1 MLSVFCIFLYF
12 VYFLS
17 YSLLLLLHS
26 FAISLFFFLM
36 IRRPPRSTLFPY
48 TTLFRSVWRNKV
60 QIQAGITVQRSLY
73 DELEEWS
80 ADKEHLTDA
89 ERYSDKILRTPNL
102 YGYFTASYTPVKPF
116 TIAFNGNYTGR
127 MYVPHLM
134 SEVNGTADVLVK
146 SPDFFE
152 LGVKLSYD
160 FRLTTAM
167 TLQLNLGIQNL
178 FDSYQNDFDKGATRD
193 SGYIYG
199 PGTPRTYYAG
209 AKFSF

>member
-1 MLSVFCIFLYF
+1 MLLEGFYTKLSDPF
-12 VYFLS
+12 VLS
-17 YSLLLLLHS
+17 APVESENGSLVQTRS
-26 FAISLFFFLM
+26 NGSGAKVYG
-36 IRRPPRSTLFPY
+36 STLEGKI
-48 TTLFRSVWRNKV
+48 VWRNKV

-73 DELEEWS
+73 DEPEEWS

-89 ERYSDKILRTPNL
+89 ERYSDKILHTPNL

>member
-1 MLSVFCIFLYF
+1 
-12 VYFLS
+12 
-17 YSLLLLLHS
+17 
-26 FAISLFFFLM
+26 
-36 IRRPPRSTLFPY
+36 
-48 TTLFRSVWRNKV
+48 
-60 QIQAGITVQRSLY
+60 
-73 DELEEWS
+73 
-80 ADKEHLTDA
+80 
-89 ERYSDKILRTPNL
+89 
-102 YGYFTASYTPVKPF
+102 
-116 TIAFNGNYTGR
+116 

-152 LGVKLSYD
+152 LGVKFSYD

>member
-1 MLSVFCIFLYF
+1 
-12 VYFLS
+12 
-17 YSLLLLLHS
+17 
-26 FAISLFFFLM
+26 
-36 IRRPPRSTLFPY
+36 
-48 TTLFRSVWRNKV
+48 
-60 QIQAGITVQRSLY
+60 
-73 DELEEWS
+73 
-80 ADKEHLTDA
+80 
-89 ERYSDKILRTPNL
+89 
-102 YGYFTASYTPVKPF
+102 
-116 TIAFNGNYTGR
+116 

-193 SGYIYG
+193 SGYIYRSG
-199 PGTPRTYYAG
+199 NSPHLLCGGQSSVFDFPLWTPVRYFIPFLFKLSIQASIRG
-209 AKFSF
+209 FFMLL

>member
-1 MLSVFCIFLYF
+1 M
-12 VYFLS
+12 
-17 YSLLLLLHS
+17 
-26 FAISLFFFLM
+26 
-36 IRRPPRSTLFPY
+36 
-48 TTLFRSVWRNKV
+48 
-60 QIQAGITVQRSLY
+60 
-73 DELEEWS
+73 
-80 ADKEHLTDA
+80 TDA

-160 FRLTTAM
+160 FRLTAAM

-178 FDSYQNDFDKGATRD
+178 FDSYQNDFDKGQPVTPATFTVRELPHLLC
-193 SGYIYG
+193 GGKVQFLIFLYG
-199 PGTPRTYYAG
+199 RLFVISFPSYLNFRFRRPYAG
-209 AKFSF
+209 SLCCCRL

>member
-1 MLSVFCIFLYF
+1 MYG
-12 VYFLS
+12 
-17 YSLLLLLHS
+17 
-26 FAISLFFFLM
+26 
-36 IRRPPRSTLFPY
+36 STLEGKIA
-48 TTLFRSVWRNKV
+48 WRNKV
-60 QIQAGITVQRSLY
+60 QIQAGITVQRSVY
-73 DELEEWS
+73 DEPEEWS
-80 ADKEHLTDA
+80 ADKEHLTDT
-89 ERYSDKILRTPNL
+89 ERHSDKILRTPNL
-102 YGYFTASYTPVKPF
+102 YGYFTASYTPVKSF

-152 LGVKLSYD
+152 LGAKLSYD
-160 FRLTTAM
+160 FKLTAAM

-199 PGTPRTYYAG
+199 P
-209 AKFSF
+209 

>member
-1 MLSVFCIFLYF
+1 
-12 VYFLS
+12 
-17 YSLLLLLHS
+17 
-26 FAISLFFFLM
+26 
-36 IRRPPRSTLFPY
+36 
-48 TTLFRSVWRNKV
+48 
-60 QIQAGITVQRSLY
+60 
-73 DELEEWS
+73 
-80 ADKEHLTDA
+80 
-89 ERYSDKILRTPNL
+89 
-102 YGYFTASYTPVKPF
+102 
-116 TIAFNGNYTGR
+116 
-127 MYVPHLM
+127 M

-160 FRLTTAM
+160 FRLTVAM

>member
-1 MLSVFCIFLYF
+1 M
-12 VYFLS
+12 
-17 YSLLLLLHS
+17 
-26 FAISLFFFLM
+26 
-36 IRRPPRSTLFPY
+36 RS
-48 TTLFRSVWRNKV
+48 
-60 QIQAGITVQRSLY
+60 GI
-73 DELEEWS
+73 
-80 ADKEHLTDA
+80 
-89 ERYSDKILRTPNL
+89 SDKILRTPNL

-199 PGTPRTYYAG
+199 PGTPLHLLCGGKVQFLIFLYGRLFVISFHSYLNFRFRRPYAG
-209 AKFSF
+209 SLCCCRL